1 MNLCISPS
9 PLGGELA
16 AIPSKSDAHRV
27 LILAALSNGTTR
39 VEINRLSDDIQ
50 TTIDCLLA
58 LGAEIRRTPD
68 ALTVRGISVV
78 NVRPELNC
86 RESGSTLRFLLPV
99 AAVRGMN
106 ARFTGS
112 GRLPERPIGE
122 LMEAMRQH
130 GVHFSA
136 ERLPFS
142 IEGTLSGGAYALAGN
157 VSSQYLTG
165 LLLALPLA
173 KENSILKLTTKL
185 ESAAYVEMTLRSLR
199 AFGAVIEEQDGTYRI
214 PGSQVYRSPGI
225 IRAEGD
231 WSNAAFFLAAGALG
245 GRVRMTGLSASSP
258 QGDKAIHTALTRFGA
273 RVQQSG
279 DVVEVSP
286 GALRGCE
293 LDVGET
299 PDLLPILAVLAANA
313 EGETRLVNAAR
324 LRYKESDRLSAT
336 SNLVNA
342 LGGSVKELPDGLIV
356 SGGRLSGGTVDGCRD
371 HRIVMAAA
379 IASIACREPVTI
391 LGADAVNKS
400 YPEFF
405 EDFTHLG
412 GNWHVV

>member
-1 MNLCISPS
+1 MNLSITPS
-9 PLGGELA
+9 LLGGELA

-27 LILAALSNGTTR
+27 LILAALSNGTTQ

-58 LGAEIRRTPD
+58 LGAEILRTPD
-68 ALTVRGISVV
+68 ALIVRGISVL
-78 NVRPELNC
+78 NEHPELDC

-99 AAVRGMN
+99 AAVRGVN

-112 GRLPERPIGE
+112 GRLPERPIGA
-122 LMEAMRQH
+122 LMEAMRRH
-130 GVHFSA
+130 GVRFSA
-136 ERLPFS
+136 EQLPFS
-142 IEGTLSGGAYALAGN
+142 IEGRLSGGEYALPGN

-173 KENSILKLTTKL
+173 KEDSILKLTTKL
-185 ESAAYVEMTLRSLR
+185 ESAAYVEMTLRTLR
-199 AFGAVIEEQDGTYRI
+199 SFGAVIYEHNGTYRI
-214 PGSQVYRSPGI
+214 PGSQVYRTPGI
-225 IRAEGD
+225 IRVEGD
-231 WSNAAFFLAAGALG
+231 WSNAAFFLAAGALKS
-245 GRVRMTGLSASSP
+245 RVRLTGLSKLSP
-258 QGDKAIHTALTRFGA
+258 QGDQAILSALTRFGA
-273 RVQQSG
+273 KVVQSD
-279 DVVEVSP
+279 DVAEVSP
-286 GALRGCE
+286 GELYGCE
-293 LDVGET
+293 LDVSET

-336 SNLVNA
+336 ANLVNA
-342 LGGSVKELPDGLIV
+342 LGGKAKELPDGLIV
-356 SGGRLSGGTVDGCRD
+356 SGGGLTGGTVDGCRD

-405 EDFTHLG
+405 EDFARLG
-412 GNWHVV
+412 GTWHVV

>member
-1 MNLCISPS
+1 MNLFISPS
-9 PLGGELA
+9 PIGGELA
-16 AIPSKSDAHRV
+16 AIPSKSDAHRI

-58 LGAEIRRTPD
+58 LGAEILRTPD
-68 ALTVRGISVV
+68 ALIVRGISIFTEH
-78 NVRPELNC
+78 PELNC

-99 AAVRGMN
+99 AAVRGAN
-106 ARFTGS
+106 ARFIGS

-122 LMEAMRQH
+122 LMEAMRMH
-130 GVHFSA
+130 GVRFSA
-136 ERLPFS
+136 EQLPFS
-142 IEGTLSGGAYALAGN
+142 IEGRLSGGTYELPGN

-173 KENSILKLTTKL
+173 GQNSSIRLTTKL
-185 ESAAYVEMTLRSLR
+185 ESAAYVEMTLRTLR
-199 AFGAVIEEQDGTYRI
+199 AFGAVIDQQNGTYRMN
-214 PGSQVYRSPGI
+214 GSQVYRTPGI
-225 IRAEGD
+225 IRVEGD

-245 GRVRMTGLSASSP
+245 GRVRLAGLSAESP
-258 QGDKAIHTALTRFGA
+258 QGDKAIVTALEAFGA
-273 RVQQSG
+273 DVLQSDG
-279 DVVEVSP
+279 AVEVSARP
-286 GALRGCE
+286 LHGCE
-293 LDVGET
+293 LDVSET

-313 EGETRLVNAAR
+313 KGETRLVNAAR

-336 SNLVNA
+336 ANLVNA
-342 LGGSVKELPDGLIV
+342 LGGTAAELPDGLVV
-356 SGGRLSGGTVDGCRD
+356 SGGRLTGGTVDGCRD

-405 EDFTHLG
+405 EDFTRLG
-412 GNWHVV
+412 GTWHVV

>member
-27 LILAALSNGTTR
+27 LILAALSKGTTR

-50 TTIDCLLA
+50 TTIDCLIA

-68 ALTVRGISVV
+68 ALIESGISAFAEH
-78 NVRPELNC
+78 PELNC

-99 AAVRGMN
+99 AAVRRVN
-106 ARFTGS
+106 ACFSGS

-130 GVHFSA
+130 GVRFSA
-136 ERLPFS
+136 EQLPFS
-142 IEGTLSGGAYALAGN
+142 IGGKLSGGEYVLPGN

-173 KENSILKLTTKL
+173 KEDSILKLTTKL
-185 ESAAYVEMTLRSLR
+185 ESAAYVEMTLRTLR
-199 AFGAVIEEQDGTYRI
+199 SFGAVVEEQDETYRI
-214 PGSQVYRSPGI
+214 PGSQVYRTPGI
-225 IRAEGD
+225 IRVEGD
-231 WSNAAFFLAAGALG
+231 WSNAAFFLAAGALKN
-245 GRVRMTGLSASSP
+245 RVRLTGLSKLSP
-258 QGDKAIHTALTRFGA
+258 QGDQSILSALTQFGA
-273 RVQQSG
+273 KVLQSY

-286 GALRGCE
+286 GALHGCE
-293 LDVGET
+293 LDVSET

-313 EGETRLVNAAR
+313 DGETRLVNAAR
-324 LRYKESDRLSAT
+324 LRYKESDRLTAT
-336 SNLVNA
+336 ANLVNA
-342 LGGSVKELPDGLIV
+342 LGGTAKELPDGLIV
-356 SGGRLSGGTVDGCRD
+356 SGGGLSGGTVDGCHD
-371 HRIVMAAA
+371 HRIVMSVA
-379 IASIACREPVTI
+379 IASIACNEPVTI

-405 EDFTHLG
+405 EDFARLG

>member
-27 LILAALSNGTTR
+27 LILAALSRGTTR
-39 VEINRLSDDIQ
+39 IEINRLSDDIQ
-50 TTIDCLLA
+50 TTIDCLCA
-58 LGAEIRRTPD
+58 LGAEIRRTSD
-68 ALTVRGISVV
+68 ALIESGISAFAEH
-78 NVRPELNC
+78 PELNC

-99 AAVRGMN
+99 AAVRGVN
-106 ARFTGS
+106 ARFSGS

-122 LMEAMRQH
+122 LMEAMRLH
-130 GVHFSA
+130 GVRFSA
-136 ERLPFS
+136 EQLPFS
-142 IEGTLSGGAYALAGN
+142 IEGKLSGGEYVLPGN

-173 KENSILKLTTKL
+173 KEDSILKLTTKL
-185 ESAAYVEMTLRSLR
+185 ESAAYVEMTLRTLR
-199 AFGAVIEEQDGTYRI
+199 SFGAVVEEQDGTYRI
-214 PGSQVYRSPGI
+214 PGSQVYRTPGI
-225 IRAEGD
+225 IRVEGD
-231 WSNAAFFLAAGALG
+231 WSNAAFFLAAGALKS
-245 GRVRMTGLSASSP
+245 RVRLTGLSKLSP
-258 QGDKAIHTALTRFGA
+258 QGDQSILAALTRFGA
-273 RVQQSG
+273 KVLQSY

-286 GALRGCE
+286 GALHGCE
-293 LDVGET
+293 LDVSET

-324 LRYKESDRLSAT
+324 LRYKESDRLTAT
-336 SNLVNA
+336 ANLVNA
-342 LGGSVKELPDGLIV
+342 LGGSAKELPDGLIV
-356 SGGRLSGGTVDGCRD
+356 SGGGLCGGTVDGCRD
-371 HRIVMAAA
+371 HRIVMSAA
-379 IASIACREPVTI
+379 IASIACSEPVTI

-405 EDFTHLG
+405 EDFAHLG

>member
-9 PLGGELA
+9 SLGGELA

-39 VEINRLSDDIQ
+39 VEISRLSDDIQ
-50 TTIDCLLA
+50 TTIDCLSA

-68 ALTVRGISVV
+68 ALIVRGITDFSE
-78 NVRPELNC
+78 RSELNC

-99 AAVRGMN
+99 AAVRGAN

-122 LMEAMRQH
+122 LMEAMRRH
-130 GVHFSA
+130 GVRFSA
-136 ERLPFS
+136 EQLPFS
-142 IEGTLSGGAYALAGN
+142 MEGKLSGGTYALPGN

-173 KENSILKLTTKL
+173 KQDSSIRLTTKL

-199 AFGAVIEEQDGTYRI
+199 AFWAVIDEQDGTYRI
-214 PGSQVYRSPGI
+214 PGSQVYRSPDLI
-225 IRAEGD
+225 SVEGD

-245 GRVRMTGLSASSP
+245 GRVRLTGLSSESP
-258 QGDKAIHTALTRFGA
+258 QGDQGILAALSAFGA
-273 RVQQSG
+273 QVTQSG
-279 DVVEVSP
+279 GAVEVSARP
-286 GALRGCE
+286 LHGCE
-293 LDVGET
+293 LDVSET

-336 SNLVNA
+336 ANLVNA
-342 LGGSVKELPDGLIV
+342 LGGTAGELPDGLVV
-356 SGGRLSGGTVDGCRD
+356 SGGRLTGGTVDGCRD

-379 IASIACREPVTI
+379 IASVACREPVTI

-405 EDFTHLG
+405 EDFARLG
-412 GNWHVV
+412 GTWHVV

>member
-1 MNLCISPS
+1 MNLCITPAH
-9 PLGGELA
+9 LGGELA

-58 LGAEIRRTPD
+58 LGAEILRTPD
-68 ALTVRGISVV
+68 ALIIHGISVL
-78 NVRPELNC
+78 NEHPELNC

-99 AAVRGMN
+99 AAVRGAN
-106 ARFTGS
+106 ARFIGS
-112 GRLPERPIGE
+112 GRLPERPIGA

-130 GVHFSA
+130 GVRFSA
-136 ERLPFS
+136 DQLPFS
-142 IEGTLSGGAYALAGN
+142 LEGTLSGGTYELPGN

-173 KENSILKLTTKL
+173 GQNSSIRLTTKL

-199 AFGAVIEEQDGTYRI
+199 SFGAVIDEQNGTYRI
-214 PGSQVYRSPGI
+214 PGSQGYRSPGI
-225 IRAEGD
+225 VSVEGD

-245 GRVRMTGLSASSP
+245 GRVRLTGLSSESP
-258 QGDKAIHTALTRFGA
+258 QGDKAIVAALEAFGA
-273 RVQQSG
+273 QVTQNNG
-279 DVVEVSP
+279 TVEVSARP
-286 GALRGCE
+286 LHGCE
-293 LDVGET
+293 LDVSET

-336 SNLVNA
+336 ANLVNA
-342 LGGSVKELPDGLIV
+342 LGGTARELQDGLIV
-356 SGGRLSGGTVDGCRD
+356 TGGGLTGGTVDGCRD

-379 IASIACREPVTI
+379 IASVACCEPVTI

-405 EDFTHLG
+405 EDFARLG
-412 GNWHVV
+412 GTWHVV

>member
-1 MNLCISPS
+1 MNLCITPAH
-9 PLGGELA
+9 LGGELA

-27 LILAALSNGTTR
+27 LILAALSNGITR

-50 TTIDCLLA
+50 TTIDCLCA
-58 LGAEIRRTPD
+58 LGAEILRTPD
-68 ALTVRGISVV
+68 ALIVRGISVL
-78 NVRPELNC
+78 NEHPELNC

-99 AAVRGMN
+99 AAVRGAN
-106 ARFTGS
+106 ARFIGS

-130 GVHFSA
+130 GVRFSA
-136 ERLPFS
+136 EQLPFS
-142 IEGTLSGGAYALAGN
+142 MEGKLAGGTYALPGN

-173 KENSILKLTTKL
+173 GQDSSIRLTTKL

-199 AFGAVIEEQDGTYRI
+199 SFGSVIDEQNGTYRI

-225 IRAEGD
+225 IQVEGD

-245 GRVRMTGLSASSP
+245 GRVRLTGLSAESP
-258 QGDKAIHTALTRFGA
+258 QGDQGILSALTAFGA
-273 RVQQSG
+273 HVQQSS
-279 DVVEVSP
+279 DVVEVSS
-286 GALRGCE
+286 GELHGCE
-293 LDVGET
+293 LDVSET

-313 EGETRLVNAAR
+313 KGETRLVNAAR

-336 SNLVNA
+336 ANLVNA
-342 LGGSVKELPDGLIV
+342 LGGTAKELPDGLIV
-356 SGGRLSGGTVDGCRD
+356 SGGGLTGGTVDGCRD

-379 IASIACREPVTI
+379 IASVACCEPVTI

-405 EDFTHLG
+405 EDFARLG
-412 GNWHVV
+412 GTWHVV

>member
-27 LILAALSNGTTR
+27 LILAALSIGTTR

-68 ALTVRGISVV
+68 ALIVNGISAFAEH
-78 NVRPELNC
+78 PILNC

-99 AAVRGMN
+99 AAVCGVN

-112 GRLPERPIGE
+112 GRLPERPISE
-122 LMEAMRQH
+122 LMEAMRLH
-130 GVHFSA
+130 GVRFSA
-136 ERLPFS
+136 EQLPFS
-142 IEGTLSGGAYALAGN
+142 IEEKLSGGEYVLPGN

-173 KENSILKLTTKL
+173 KEDSILKLTTKL
-185 ESAAYVEMTLRSLR
+185 ESAAYVEMTLRTLR
-199 AFGAVIEEQDGTYRI
+199 SFGAVVEEQDGTYRI
-214 PGSQVYRSPGI
+214 PGSQVYRTPGI
-225 IRAEGD
+225 IRVEGD
-231 WSNAAFFLAAGALG
+231 WSNAAFFLAAGALKN
-245 GRVRMTGLSASSP
+245 RVRLTGLSKMSP
-258 QGDKAIHTALTRFGA
+258 QGDQSILAALTRFGA
-273 RVQQSG
+273 KVLQSY

-286 GALRGCE
+286 GALHGCE
-293 LDVGET
+293 LDVSET

-324 LRYKESDRLSAT
+324 LRYKESDRLTAT
-336 SNLVNA
+336 ANLVNA
-342 LGGSVKELPDGLIV
+342 LGGKAKELPDGLIV
-356 SGGRLSGGTVDGCRD
+356 SGGGLSGGTVDGCRD
-371 HRIVMAAA
+371 HRIVMSAA
-379 IASIACREPVTI
+379 IASIACSEPVTI

-405 EDFTHLG
+405 EDFSHLG
-412 GNWHVV
+412 GKWHVV

>member
-1 MNLCISPS
+1 MNLCITPS
-9 PLGGELA
+9 PLGGELE

-39 VEINRLSDDIQ
+39 VEISRLSDDIQ
-50 TTIDCLLA
+50 TTIDCLSA

-68 ALTVRGISVV
+68 ALIVRGIFAFAE
-78 NVRPELNC
+78 RPELNC

-99 AAVRGMN
+99 AAVCGVN
-106 ARFTGS
+106 ARFSGA

-122 LMEAMRQH
+122 LMETMRLH
-130 GVHFSA
+130 GVRFSA

-142 IEGTLSGGAYALAGN
+142 TEGQLSGGEFALAGN

-173 KENSILKLTTKL
+173 KEDSILKLTTKL
-185 ESAAYVEMTLRSLR
+185 ESAAYVEMTLRTLR
-199 AFGAVIEEQDGTYRI
+199 SFGAVVDEQNGTYRI
-214 PGSQVYRSPGI
+214 PGSQVYHSPGI
-225 IRAEGD
+225 IRVEGD
-231 WSNAAFFLAAGALG
+231 WSNAAFFLAAGALKSH
-245 GRVRMTGLSASSP
+245 VRLTGLSKLSP
-258 QGDKAIHTALTRFGA
+258 QGDQSILAALTRFGA
-273 RVQQSG
+273 KVLQSY

-286 GALRGCE
+286 GELHGCE
-293 LDVGET
+293 LDVSET
-299 PDLLPILAVLAANA
+299 PDLLPILAVLAASA
-313 EGETRLVNAAR
+313 KGETRLVNAAR
-324 LRYKESDRLSAT
+324 LRYKESDRLSTTA
-336 SNLVNA
+336 SLINA
-342 LGGSVKELPDGLIV
+342 LGGHAEELPDGLIV

-379 IASIACREPVTI
+379 IASNACREPVTI

-405 EDFTHLG
+405 EDFAHLG
-412 GNWHVV
+412 GNWDVV

>member
-27 LILAALSNGTTR
+27 LILAALSKGTTR

-50 TTIDCLLA
+50 TTIDCLCA

-68 ALTVRGISVV
+68 ALIESGISAFAEH
-78 NVRPELNC
+78 PELNC

-99 AAVRGMN
+99 AAVCGVN

-122 LMEAMRQH
+122 LMEAMRLH
-130 GVHFSA
+130 GVRFST
-136 ERLPFS
+136 EQLPFS
-142 IEGTLSGGAYALAGN
+142 IEGKLFGGEYALKGN

-173 KENSILKLTTKL
+173 KEDSILKVTTKL
-185 ESAAYVEMTLRSLR
+185 ESAAYVEMTLRTLR
-199 AFGAVIEEQDGTYRI
+199 SFGAVVEEQDGTYRI
-214 PGSQVYRSPGI
+214 PGSQVYRTPGI
-225 IRAEGD
+225 IRVEGD
-231 WSNAAFFLAAGALG
+231 WSNAAFFLAAGALKS
-245 GRVRMTGLSASSP
+245 RVRLTGLSKLSP
-258 QGDKAIHTALTRFGA
+258 QGDQSILAALTRFGA
-273 RVQQSG
+273 KVLQSY

-286 GALRGCE
+286 GALHGCE
-293 LDVGET
+293 LDVSET
-299 PDLLPILAVLAANA
+299 PDLLPILAVLAASA
-313 EGETRLVNAAR
+313 KGETRLVNAAR
-324 LRYKESDRLSAT
+324 LRYKESDRLTAT
-336 SNLVNA
+336 ANLVNA
-342 LGGSVKELPDGLIV
+342 LGGTAKELPDGLVV
-356 SGGRLSGGTVDGCRD
+356 SGGRLTGGTVDGCRD

-405 EDFTHLG
+405 EDFAHLG

>member
-9 PLGGELA
+9 PLEGELA

-27 LILAALSNGTTR
+27 LILAALSNETTR

-50 TTIDCLLA
+50 TTIDCLIA
-58 LGAEIRRTPD
+58 LGAEILRTPD
-68 ALTVRGISVV
+68 ALTVRGISVYHV
-78 NVRPELNC
+78 NPVLNC

-99 AAVRGMN
+99 AAVRGTN
-106 ARFTGS
+106 ARYTGS

-122 LMEAMRQH
+122 LIEAMRQH
-130 GVHFSA
+130 GVRFSA

-142 IEGTLSGGAYALAGN
+142 IEGKLSGGEYVLPGN

-173 KENSILKLTTKL
+173 KEDSILKLTTKL

-199 AFGAVIEEQDGTYRI
+199 AFGAVIDEQGGTYRI
-214 PGSQVYRSPGI
+214 SGSQVYRTPGI
-225 IRAEGD
+225 IQVEGD
-231 WSNAAFFLAAGALG
+231 WSNAAFFLATGALG
-245 GRVRMTGLSASSP
+245 ERVRLTGLSTSSP
-258 QGDKAIHTALTRFGA
+258 QGDKAILSALTQFGA
-273 RVQQSG
+273 KVQQSG
-279 DVVEVSP
+279 GAVEVSP
-286 GALRGCE
+286 GKLHGCE
-293 LDVGET
+293 LDVSET
-299 PDLLPILAVLAANA
+299 PDLLPVLAVLAANA

-324 LRYKESDRLSAT
+324 LRYKESDRLSTTA
-336 SNLVNA
+336 NLVNA
-342 LGGSVKELPDGLIV
+342 LGGTAKELPDGLVV
-356 SGGRLSGGTVDGCRD
+356 SGRGLSGGTVDGCRD

-379 IASIACREPVTI
+379 IASIACREPVAI

-405 EDFTHLG
+405 EDFAHLG

>member
-1 MNLCISPS
+1 MNLCITPS
-9 PLGGELA
+9 PLGGELE

-39 VEINRLSDDIQ
+39 VEISRLSDDIQ
-50 TTIDCLLA
+50 TTIDCLCA
-58 LGAEIRRTPD
+58 LGATIERTPD
-68 ALTVRGISVV
+68 AVIVRGISSFAEH
-78 NVRPELNC
+78 PELNC

-99 AAVRGMN
+99 AAVCGMN
-106 ARFTGS
+106 ARFSGA

-122 LMEAMRQH
+122 LMEAMRLH
-130 GVHFSA
+130 GVRFSA

-142 IEGTLSGGAYALAGN
+142 TEGQLSGGEFALAGN

-173 KENSILKLTTKL
+173 KEDSILKLTTKL

-199 AFGAVIEEQDGTYRI
+199 AFGASVFQQDGGYAI
-214 PGSQVYRSPGI
+214 PGSQVYHSPGI
-225 IRAEGD
+225 IRVEGD
-231 WSNAAFFLAAGALG
+231 WSNAAFFLAAGALKSH
-245 GRVRMTGLSASSP
+245 VRLTGLSKLSP
-258 QGDKAIHTALTRFGA
+258 QGDQSILAALTRFGA
-273 RVQQSG
+273 KVLQSY

-286 GALRGCE
+286 GELHGCE
-293 LDVGET
+293 LDVSET
-299 PDLLPILAVLAANA
+299 PDLLPILAVLAASA
-313 EGETRLVNAAR
+313 KGETRLVNAAR
-324 LRYKESDRLSAT
+324 LRYKESDRLSTTA
-336 SNLVNA
+336 SLINA
-342 LGGSVKELPDGLIV
+342 LGGHAEELPDGLIV

-371 HRIVMAAA
+371 HRLVMAAA

-405 EDFTHLG
+405 EDFSHLG
-412 GNWHVV
+412 GNWDVV